1 MSLEEVEPLAEM
13 EEKELSSYGA
23 TELMEYNDEKTNDAR
38 HRGGQT
44 HDFVEN
50 RCWLIWYIKAT
61 ICNLEPKSLPSYL
74 FVILL

>member
-23 TELMEYNDEKTNDAR
+23 TELMDYNEEKTNDAR

-50 RCWLIWYIKAT
+50 RC
-61 ICNLEPKSLPSYL
+61 
-74 FVILL
+74 